1 MKTESRD
8 SYAASLPRRDIV
20 AICAY
25 LNRHKGIRAVDG
37 SISGPGVHLDR
48 LTDAA
53 RMQ

>member
-1 MKTESRD
+1 MKTGRHNAF
-8 SYAASLPRRDIV
+8 AASLPRRDIV

-25 LNRHKGIRAVDG
+25 LNRHKGAKAIDG
-37 SISGPGVHLDR
+37 CVSGHFDK

>member
-1 MKTESRD
+1 MKTNPRQ

-25 LNRHKGIRAVDG
+25 LNRHPGIKAVDG
-37 SISGPGVHLDR
+37 SVSGSPVHLDR